1 MKKSKLNTTR
11 DEDHLEHIVFYLND
25 LRKEHAKTDKD
36 VKTRMHQEITLIH
49 FCLIPYYQ
57 KIKPIKFPYQC
68 EFPNSFTME
77 VLANVLSCV
86 DKEENDPK

>member
-1 MKKSKLNTTR
+1 
-11 DEDHLEHIVFYLND
+11 
-25 LRKEHAKTDKD
+25 
-36 VKTRMHQEITLIH
+36 MHQEITLIH

-86 DKEENDPK
+86 DKEENDPKQEMEGKAKVDLAIAKHKNTLRIKTTRKRKK